1 VVTVYDITGKYW
13 SPERKLVDEAYKTIP
28 KYPYSDLERFDN
40 YFVDV
45 DATLEDF
52 AGYIQTWSGFQ
63 KFKSVEG
70 NEKAAE
76 VINDFLKESKSLC
89 CFQEEQEQEVV
100 EVEKGQHHRRPQQ
113 TTPSPLRLRTCY
125 FMLLGTKP

>member
-1 VVTVYDITGKYW
+1 M
-13 SPERKLVDEAYKTIP
+13 KTIYFG
-28 KYPYSDLERFDN
+28 KQKENLEKLEFYKIYNFFYRFDN

-70 NEKAAE
+70 NEKAAK
-76 VINDFLKESKSLC
+76 VINDFLKE
-89 CFQEEQEQEVV
+89 
-100 EVEKGQHHRRPQQ
+100 
-113 TTPSPLRLRTCY
+113 
-125 FMLLGTKP
+125 